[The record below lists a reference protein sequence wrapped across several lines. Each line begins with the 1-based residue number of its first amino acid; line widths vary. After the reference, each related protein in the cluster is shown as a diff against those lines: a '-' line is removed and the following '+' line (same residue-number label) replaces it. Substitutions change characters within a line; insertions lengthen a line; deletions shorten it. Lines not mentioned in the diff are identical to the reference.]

1 MKPFPKVTE
10 AHIRALKEQFPGVAP
25 RHDETYAQLMV
36 RAGHAEVV
44 QFLENQA
51 KD

>member
-10 AHIRALKEQFPGVAP
+10 AHVRALKESFDVGAP
-25 RHDETYAQLMV
+25 RSGETHDQLMV
-36 RAGHAEVV
+36 RAGHAEVI